1 MVFPE
6 SYGRMWQ
13 WAESE
18 NLKEL
23 LLLAY
28 WEKVHLMLPIPF
40 LLAMILLYYDNV
52 VNWLIFIQ
60 SNGLCF
66 PPFFSKS
73 CDKVGWFEIC
83 ICVYAGIILK
93 LDYNDGIARPS
104 WFGSASTAEQVTQ
117 GIDATILT
125 AIVTAI

>member
-1 MVFPE
+1 MGSQNCENVGICNSFEKLPVSKAMVFPE

-23 LLLAY
+23 LLFAY
-28 WEKVHLMLPIPF
+28 WEKVHHMLPIPF
-40 LLAMILLYYDNV
+40 LMLEAMILLYYDNV

-73 CDKVGWFEIC
+73 CDKVGWFLIC
-83 ICVYAGIILK
+83 ICKYARMCIELTVLK
-93 LDYNDGIARPS
+93 S
-104 WFGSASTAEQVTQ
+104 
-117 GIDATILT
+117 
-125 AIVTAI
+125 